1 MTFHCKNYDIEKDAC
16 KRLSGECVP
25 ARKGCVLEGRMAVSE
40 ELEEKI
46 RKINEETAKRGKLNV
61 ASRTCRFTSKNTTS

>member
-1 MTFHCKNYDIEKDAC
+1 MTFHCKNYDIENDTCEKL
-16 KRLSGECVP
+16 KGECVP

-46 RKINEETAKRGKLNV
+46 RKIDEETTRRGKD
-61 ASRTCRFTSKNTTS
+61 SKL